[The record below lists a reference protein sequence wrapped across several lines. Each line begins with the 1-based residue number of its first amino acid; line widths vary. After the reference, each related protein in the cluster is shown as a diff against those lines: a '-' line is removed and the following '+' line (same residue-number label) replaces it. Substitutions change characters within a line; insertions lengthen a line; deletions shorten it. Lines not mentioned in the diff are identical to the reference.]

1 MIMCCKP
8 IPLKHWLS
16 MSDFNINQST
26 PFSFKDDELKEDFSR
41 VSVKIGLTTSCGSDR
56 VTTLDTRSS
65 QVECEFV
72 SNLAGWQRDS
82 SFMSVNNFASSYFDA
97 IVDMKE
103 DAVPFIFRELE
114 KGPTP
119 LVHALD
125 KIFEGEMEYK
135 GYLPLDFVCKVWLEI
150 LKKKGINV

>member
-1 MIMCCKP
+1 MG
-8 IPLKHWLS
+8 
-16 MSDFNINQST
+16 DFNINQSA

-41 VSVKIGLTTSCGSDR
+41 VSVKIGLTTSLGSDE
-56 VTTLDTRSS
+56 VTTLDTRRN
-65 QVECEFV
+65 QEECEFV

-82 SFMSVNNFASSYFDA
+82 SFMSVNNFESSYFDA
-97 IVDMKE
+97 IVEMKE
-103 DAVPFIFRELE
+103 DAVPFIFRELQ

-125 KIFEGEMEYK
+125 RIYEGEMEYM